1 MPVTNAERE
10 LIRLIRQTQF
20 GCISNIKLSAGQPV
34 FDGNTSV
41 SIEFKLSGL
50 EPTKEVLSEQDYL
63 GKPQVRTL
71 FERFRTLGNGTIECI
86 DVRDGLPF
94 KMTIKR
100 KALI

>member
-1 MPVTNAERE
+1 MPFTNAERE

-34 FDGNTSV
+34 FDGNTYMSV
-41 SIEFKLSGL
+41 EFKLSGV
-50 EPTKEVLSEQDYL
+50 EQAREVLSEEDYAR
-63 GKPQVRTL
+63 KPQVRAL
-71 FERFRTLGNGTIECI
+71 FERFRTQGNGTIECL

-100 KALI
+100 KALT

>member
-20 GCISNIKLSAGQPV
+20 GCISNIKLSAGQPI

-63 GKPQVRTL
+63 NKPQVRTL
-71 FERFRTLGNGTIECI
+71 FERFRTLGNGIIECL

-94 KMTIKR
+94 KVTIKR

>member
-41 SIEFKLSGL
+41 SVEFKLSGL

-63 GKPQVRTL
+63 KKPQVRTL
-71 FERFRTLGNGTIECI
+71 FERFRTLGNGTVECL

-94 KMTIKR
+94 KITIKR

>member
-34 FDGNTSV
+34 VDGNTSV
-41 SIEFKLSGL
+41 SIEFKLSGI

-63 GKPQVRTL
+63 NRPQVRTL
-71 FERFRTLGNGTIECI
+71 FERFRTLGNGTIECL

>member
-20 GCISNIKLSAGQPV
+20 GCISNIKLSAGQPI

-50 EPTKEVLSEQDYL
+50 ESTKEVLSEQDYL
-63 GKPQVRTL
+63 NKPQVRTL
-71 FERFRTLGNGTIECI
+71 FERFRTLGNGTIECL

-94 KMTIKR
+94 KVTIKR

>member
-20 GCISNIKLSAGQPV
+20 GCVSNIKLSAGQPI

-63 GKPQVRTL
+63 NKPQVRTL

-100 KALI
+100 RALI

>member
-20 GCISNIKLSAGQPV
+20 GCISNIKLSAGQPA
-34 FDGNTSV
+34 FDSNTSV

-63 GKPQVRTL
+63 NRPQVRTL
-71 FERFRTLGNGTIECI
+71 FERFRTLGSGTIECL

>member
-20 GCISNIKLSAGQPV
+20 GCISNIKLSAGQPIL
-34 FDGNTSV
+34 DGNTSV

-63 GKPQVRTL
+63 NKPQVRTL
-71 FERFRTLGNGTIECI
+71 FERFRTLGNGTIECL

-94 KMTIKR
+94 KVTIKR

>member
-63 GKPQVRTL
+63 NRPQVRTL

>member
-63 GKPQVRTL
+63 NKPQVRTL
-71 FERFRTLGNGTIECI
+71 FERFRTLGNGIIECL

-94 KMTIKR
+94 KVTIKR

>member
-1 MPVTNAERE
+1 MSMTNAERE

-20 GCISNIKLSAGQPV
+20 GCISNIKLAAGQPV
-34 FDGNTSV
+34 LDANTSV
-41 SIEFKLSGL
+41 SIEFKLSGT
-50 EPTKEVLSEQDYL
+50 EPTREVLSDQDYAR
-63 GKPQVRTL
+63 KPQVRTL
-71 FERFRTLGNGTIECI
+71 FERFRTLSNGTVECL